1 MKRPDLLSGLSFF
14 ISRFNLQIA
23 KHHEP
28 GIMPFSNRQDRIAAR
43 PSHPRRGSVALPLH
57 L

>member
-14 ISRFNLQIA
+14 ISRFNLLIA
-23 KHHEP
+23 KHPEP